1 MLNDDADAAED
12 VEKKCVG
19 VRESVCR
26 LCPLMHYAS
35 RISSPSPNP
44 DQTRPEHPHNA
55 NFANTKNCESRNIN
69 KKSDIQKAGGG

>member
-1 MLNDDADAAED
+1 MLNDDADFADAAD

-44 DQTRPEHPHNA
+44 DQNTHIMQTLQIQKTVSHAISTR
-55 NFANTKNCESRNIN
+55 
-69 KKSDIQKAGGG
+69 KSDIQKAGGG